1 MKVSKGRFSKSLGLR
16 ASVSFSP
23 FPSPTT
29 HFFAPAPILPGPK
42 KQKVHE
48 RAQSL
53 TETLATQASIV
64 DLGRSKGTLLA
75 GDSLTNEGK
84 IF

>member
-1 MKVSKGRFSKSLGLR
+1 M
-16 ASVSFSP
+16 
-23 FPSPTT
+23 

-53 TETLATQASIV
+53 TETLATQAMFYSKSSAYAQEACKQIDGSI
-64 DLGRSKGTLLA
+64 
-75 GDSLTNEGK
+75 
-84 IF
+84 